1 VIHAY
6 CGLQLLV
13 KVVQMIETVL
23 SGSLFTSDL
32 LTETIVQHKDWET
45 ISDEAVVSFETEIRD
60 HFDKFPIDQTP
71 NEAQTEDDL
80 IWKVLASLGWDQ
92 HLRQQNLSVKGRTD
106 IPDGLL
112 FPDAEA
118 KDKANSFPEEYK
130 RYEYGSAVVES
141 KRWKRPLD
149 RASGKRGEEL
159 APSTQ
164 MLRYLRRVDDLTS
177 GNLRWGILTNGGRWR
192 LYWQGA
198 RSVSEQYF
206 EIDLAAVLGL
216 VGHGDGLFQL
226 DDDQRMHTLRIFML
240 MFRREAFLP
249 DSTDQRTFH
258 ERALEAGKVYE
269 ERVANDLS
277 DLVFNQVFPLIVRS
291 IADHAPKDD
300 LQDVRE
306 AALILL
312 YRLLFILYAEDRD
325 LLPVNDNRY
334 DDYGLRK
341 RVRLD
346 VGDRKDKNDT
356 FSTTASRYW
365 SILDD
370 LCRAIDK
377 GDASIGLPPYNGGL
391 FDENRTPLLT
401 TVRLPDSVMSD
412 VIDKLSFIQN
422 EGERKYINYR
432 DLTVQQLGSI
442 YERLLEHEVIREDGV
457 VHIRPNIFA
466 RKGSGSYYT
475 PDDLVNLIINETLE
489 PLINRQIENFT
500 NQCETLSASSEEDT
514 KRIFKLKKH
523 DAALAILDLKICDP
537 AMGSGH
543 FLVSL
548 VDYLTDQVINAM
560 AEVETI
566 VEWTDEYISPL
577 SQRIEDIRGTII
589 TNAEAGDWIV
599 DEEQLDDR
607 HIIRRMVL
615 KRCVYGVDKNIMAV
629 ELAKVAL
636 WLHSFTVGAPL
647 SFLDHHLRCGDSLF
661 GSWVNKG
668 VEAANV
674 YGSPL
679 LLHEPIK
686 EAIGTAAIMQD
697 IENLPDAEIKDAK
710 SSARYF
716 DGLTATTAPLNAL
729 LSYVHALSWLNL
741 KGKENKAVMQA
752 FFDGEYG
759 EPIAIARGRSKPKP
773 AGRKDDGGQLK
784 GQLSSD
790 EKFERF
796 EAIHIQIRELI
807 NEENFFN
814 WQVAFPGV
822 WQDWEDDTL
831 QGGFD
836 AVIGNPPWDRMKL
849 QQVEWFA
856 ARKPEIAL
864 ASTAA
869 KRGKM
874 IKELE
879 ANKDPLATDYEKAS
893 QRAADG
899 TRIARTCGDYPLL
912 SGGDINLYSLFV
924 ERAMNL
930 VKRNGMVGLLTPS
943 GIASD
948 KTASTFFKGVATEGR
963 LKALYDFENRRT
975 RHNLEPFFPSVDS
988 RFKFVAFI
996 ASPSPTPN
1004 PAQCAFF
1011 LQAVSELR
1019 NSEVCFPLT
1028 ADDFAS
1034 VNPNTGTAPIF
1045 RSRRD
1050 AKLTT
1055 DIYSRMPVLVN
1066 RTLNQPFYLWP
1077 IKYSTMFHMANDS
1090 DKFRTSKELINN
1102 EGGYSVS
1109 PNRYKTNDGDWIPL
1123 YEGKMVQAYNHR
1135 AASVII
1141 NPNNLSRPGQ
1151 PKNSAI
1157 YELENTTFQAT
1168 PRYFVLESHRRWLSN
1183 YDYSIAFKD
1192 ITSPTNFRSMIATMM
1207 PLSAAGHKLPYLY
1220 LENELGEKSHL
1231 LLANLNSLILDYC
1244 ARQKINTNSFTL
1256 FILEQLP
1263 VIPPEQY
1270 EANSFG
1276 SKTAAECV
1284 RECVLELTYTA
1295 HDMAPFARDMGYV
1308 DKNGEVKPPFIWD
1321 EDRRL
1326 RLRAKLDAIFFHL
1339 YGITD
1344 RDDIR
1349 YIYST
1354 FPIVERQE
1362 MEAHERYLSRDLCLA
1377 YMNVLASGN
1386 PDDEPV
1392 V

>member
-1 VIHAY
+1 
-6 CGLQLLV
+6 
-13 KVVQMIETVL
+13 MIETVL
-23 SGSLFTSDL
+23 SGSLFTNDW
-32 LTETIVQHKDWET
+32 LTETIAQSDDWKA
-45 ISDEAVVSFETEIRD
+45 IDDEAVYNFETDLRS

-71 NEAQTEDDL
+71 NETQTEDDL
-80 IWKVLASLGWDQ
+80 IWKVLATLGWDQ
-92 HLRQQNLSVKGRTD
+92 FLRQQNLSVKGRTD

-112 FPDAEA
+112 FPDEEA

-177 GNLRWGILTNGGRWR
+177 GNLRWGILTNGGRYR

-216 VGHGDGLFQL
+216 AGHGDGLFQL
-226 DDDQRMHTLRIFML
+226 DDEQRSHALRVFML

-249 DSTDQRTFH
+249 ASTDQRTFH

-277 DLVFNQVFPLIVRS
+277 NLVFKQVFPLIVRS
-291 IADHAPKDD
+291 IADHAPKED

-325 LLPVNDNRY
+325 LLPVNDDRY

-341 RVRLD
+341 RVRQD
-346 VGDRKDKNDT
+346 VGERKDRNDT
-356 FSTTASRYW
+356 FSTTAARYW

-391 FDENRTPLLT
+391 FDEKRTPILT

-442 YERLLEHEVIREDGV
+442 YERLLEHEVIREDDIV
-457 VHIRPNIFA
+457 QIRPNIFA

-475 PDDLVNLIINETLE
+475 PDDLVNLIIKETLE
-489 PLINRQIENFT
+489 PLVHRKLEDFTQENQT
-500 NQCETLSASSEEDT
+500 IAASNEEER
-514 KRIFKLKKH
+514 KKFIKLKKH
-523 DAALAILDLKICDP
+523 DPALALLDLKICDP

-560 AEVETI
+560 AEAETI

-577 SQRIEDIRGTII
+577 SQRIEEIRETII
-589 TNAEAGDWIV
+589 GNAEDGNWVV

-615 KRCVYGVDKNIMAV
+615 KRCVYGVDKNVMAV

-668 VEAANV
+668 IEAANT

-679 LLHEPIK
+679 LMHEPIK

-716 DGLTATTAPLNAL
+716 DGLTAATAPLNTL
-729 LSYVHALSWLNL
+729 LSYIHGLSWLGL

-759 EPIAIARGRSKPKP
+759 DPIAIARSRTKPKP
-773 AGRKDDGGQLK
+773 AGRKADGNQIRGK
-784 GQLSSD
+784 LSSD

-796 EAIHIQIRELI
+796 EIIHAQILELI
-807 NEENFFN
+807 KEENFFN
-814 WQVAFPGV
+814 WQIAFPGV
-822 WQDWEDDTL
+822 WNDWEADEL

-836 AVIGNPPWDRMKL
+836 GVIGNPPWDRMKL

-856 ARKPEIAL
+856 ARKPDIAL

-874 IKELE
+874 IKQLE
-879 ANKDPLATDYEKAS
+879 ADNDLLALDYAKAS

-899 TRIARTCGDYPLL
+899 TRIARTSGDYPLL

-924 ERAMNL
+924 ERAMHL
-930 VKRNGMVGLLTPS
+930 VKRDGMVGLLTPS

-948 KTASTFFKGVATEGR
+948 KTASTFFKGVATQGR
-963 LKALYDFENRRT
+963 LKVLYDFENKKV
-975 RHNLEPFFPSVDS
+975 FFPDVHAS
-988 RFKFVAFI
+988 FKFCIFV
-996 ASPSPTPN
+996 ASPSKTN
-1004 PAQCAFF
+1004 ADARCAFY
-1011 LQAVSELR
+1011 LHSIDELKDDDR
-1019 NSEVCFPLT
+1019 CFTLT
-1028 ADDFAS
+1028 AEDFAS

-1050 AKLTT
+1050 AQLTT
-1055 DIYSRMPVLVN
+1055 DIYSRIPVLVD
-1066 RTLNQPFYLWP
+1066 RSGDEPVKSWP
-1077 IKYSTMFHMANDS
+1077 VKYTRMFDS
-1090 DKFRTSKELINN
+1090 GDTNTTFLEVSDLEEQENAYRISNYMFRS
-1102 EGGYSVS
+1102 S
-1109 PNRYKTNDGDWIPL
+1109 TNDWFSL
-1123 YEGKMVQAYNHR
+1123 FEGKMVQAYDHR
-1135 AASVII
+1135 AASIVI
-1141 NPNNLSRPGQ
+1141 NDANLHRTSQIHSHKLSEKIDPSFSNESRFYVDL
-1151 PKNSAI
+1151 KNTVASSWM
-1157 YELENTTFQAT
+1157 LC
-1168 PRYFVLESHRRWLSN
+1168 
-1183 YDYSIAFKD
+1183 FKD
-1192 ITSPTNFRSMIATMM
+1192 VTASTNVRTMIASIV
-1207 PLSAAGHKLPYLY
+1207 PKVGANDSLPFLI
-1220 LENELGEKSHL
+1220 NEEDNIPSEL
-1231 LLANLNSLILDYC
+1231 LLANLNSIIFDFVT
-1244 ARQKINTNSFTL
+1244 RQKTQSNHLRLYTF
-1256 FILEQLP
+1256 EQLP
-1263 VIPPEQY
+1263 VMPPSHY
-1270 EANSFG
+1270 KTTKFG

-1308 DKNGEVKPPFIWD
+1308 DEAGEVKPPFIWN
-1321 EDRRL
+1321 EERRL
-1326 RLRAKLDAIFFHL
+1326 RLRAKLDAIFFNL

-1362 MEAHERYLSRDLCLA
+1362 IAEHNRYLSRDLCLA
-1377 YMNVLASGN
+1377 YMNVLAAGN

>member
-1 VIHAY
+1 
-6 CGLQLLV
+6 
-13 KVVQMIETVL
+13 MIETVI
-23 SGSLFTSDL
+23 SGSLFTSDWL
-32 LTETIVQHKDWET
+32 IETIVQSDDWKA
-45 ISDEAVVSFETEIRD
+45 IDEATVASFETDIRN

-71 NEAQTEDDL
+71 NESQTEDDL
-80 IWKVLASLGWDQ
+80 IWKVLASLGWDEF
-92 HLRQQNLSVKGRTD
+92 LRQQNLSVKGRTD

-206 EIDLAAVLGL
+206 EIDLVAVLGL
-216 VGHGDGLFQL
+216 AGHGDGLFQL
-226 DDDQRMHTLRIFML
+226 DEEQRNHALRVFML

-249 DSTDQRTFH
+249 ASTDQRTFH

-277 DLVFNQVFPLIVRS
+277 NLVFNQVFPLIVRS
-291 IADHAPKDD
+291 IADHAPKEN

-325 LLPVNDNRY
+325 LLPVNDDRY

-341 RVRLD
+341 RVRQD
-346 VGDRKDKNDT
+346 VGERKDRNDT
-356 FSTTASRYW
+356 FSTTAARYW

-391 FDENRTPLLT
+391 FDEKRTPILT
-401 TVRLPDSVMSD
+401 AVRLPDSVMSD

-442 YERLLEHEVIREDGV
+442 YERLLEHEVIREDDV
-457 VHIRPNIFA
+457 VQIRPNIFA

-475 PDDLVNLIINETLE
+475 PDDLVNLIIKETLE
-489 PLINRQIENFT
+489 PLVERKHTNFVEQ
-500 NQCETLSASSEEDT
+500 NETLANSDEEER
-514 KRIFKLKKH
+514 KRLTKLKKH
-523 DAALAILDLKICDP
+523 DPALALLDLKICDP

-560 AEVETI
+560 AEAETI
-566 VEWTDEYISPL
+566 VDWVDEYISPL
-577 SQRIEDIRGTII
+577 SQRIEEIRETII
-589 TNAEAGDWIV
+589 GNAEDGNWIV

-615 KRCVYGVDKNIMAV
+615 KRCVYGVDKNVMAV

-668 VEAANV
+668 VEAANT

-679 LLHEPIK
+679 LMHEPIK

-716 DGLTATTAPLNAL
+716 DGLTASTAPLNTL
-729 LSYVHALSWLNL
+729 LSYIHALSWLNL

-759 EPIAIARGRSKPKP
+759 EPIAIARSRTKPKP
-773 AGRKDDGGQLK
+773 AGRKADGNQVK
-784 GQLSSD
+784 GMLSSD

-796 EAIHIQIRELI
+796 EIIHAQILELI
-807 NEENFFN
+807 KEENFFN

-822 WQDWEDDTL
+822 WSDWEADEL
-831 QGGFD
+831 EGGFD
-836 AVIGNPPWDRMKL
+836 GVIGNPPWDRMKL

-879 ANKDPLATDYEKAS
+879 ANNDPLAVDYAKAS

-899 TRIARTCGDYPLL
+899 TRIARTSGDYPLL

-924 ERAMNL
+924 ERAMQL
-930 VKRNGMVGLLTPS
+930 VKSDGMVGLLTPS

-948 KTASTFFKGVATEGR
+948 KTASKFFKSVATEGR
-963 LKALYDFENRRT
+963 LKTLYDFENKKV
-975 RHNLEPFFPSVDS
+975 FFPDVHAS
-988 RFKFVAFI
+988 FKFCIFV
-996 ASPSPTPN
+996 ASPSQTLQA
-1004 PAQCAFF
+1004 AQCAFY
-1011 LQAVSELR
+1011 LRSIEELKDEDR
-1019 NSEVCFPLT
+1019 CFPLT
-1028 ADDFAS
+1028 AENFAS

-1055 DIYSRMPVLVN
+1055 DIYSRIPVLVDHSDDEPVK
-1066 RTLNQPFYLWP
+1066 TWP
-1077 IKYSTMFHMANDS
+1077 IKYSTMFHMTNDS
-1090 DKFRTSKELINN
+1090 DKFRTREELDNN
-1102 EGGYSVS
+1102 EGAYAVGGNIFRSA
-1109 PNRYKTNDGDWIPL
+1109 KGDWVPL
-1123 YEGKMVQAYNHR
+1123 YEGKMVQAFDHR
-1135 AASVII
+1135 AANIII
-1141 NPNNLSRPGQ
+1141 NPENQHRPAQQEQSTLDQHQNPDWIPSPQFFVPLSEIDFP
-1151 PKNSAI
+1151 SA
-1157 YELENTTFQAT
+1157 
-1168 PRYFVLESHRRWLSN
+1168 
-1183 YDYSIAFKD
+1183 DYLLGFKD
-1192 ITSPTNFRSMIATMM
+1192 VTAPTNMRSMIAAIIPNCGVGNTMPIIIDSQTRL
-1207 PLSAAGHKLPYLY
+1207 PLNAKIA
-1220 LENELGEKSHL
+1220 
-1231 LLANLNSLILDYC
+1231 SLIIGNMNSIPMDFI
-1244 ARQKINTNSFTL
+1244 ARQKIQGQHLNW
-1256 FILEQLP
+1256 FIIEQLP

-1270 EANSFG
+1270 EATKFG
-1276 SKTAAECV
+1276 SKTVAECV

-1308 DKNGEVKPPFIWD
+1308 DEAGEVRPPFIWY
-1321 EDRRL
+1321 EERRL
-1326 RLRAKLDAIFFHL
+1326 RLRAKLDAIFFNL

-1344 RDDIR
+1344 CDDIR

-1362 MEAHERYLSRDLCLA
+1362 IAEHNRYLSRDLCLA
-1377 YMNVLASGN
+1377 YMNVLAAGN